1 MAVAVGL
8 VVLIVARLDQ
18 KIFSRSVANGE
29 QVKKRAEDLIAS
41 MQNDRQTLKKA
52 HQPVDYSQYVL
63 TDSAMSAANS
73 ATNDVALKDSLRV
86 TGLMRI
92 SGGVLAAVIN
102 GSVVHKGDRVLGCDV
117 LEISET
123 GVSVNVSGKT
133 VNIPIHGEYTFEKV
147 KTNELVLN
155 RIDMVEGRNV
165 AVINGLSYKVG
176 DWIDGY
182 TKVKAI
188 TPSSVL
194 LDKGGATVS
203 LRMETPAK

>member
-18 KIFSRSVANGE
+18 KLFSRSVANGE
-29 QVKKRAEDLIAS
+29 QVKKRADDLIAS
-41 MQNDRQTLKKA
+41 MQKDRQALKKA

-63 TDSAMSAANS
+63 TDSAVSAANS

-102 GSVVHKGDRVLGCDV
+102 GSVVQKGDRVLGCDI
-117 LEISET
+117 LEISEND
-123 GVSVNVSGKT
+123 VSVNVSGQT
-133 VNIPIHGEYTFEKV
+133 VHIPIHGEYTFEKV

-155 RIDMVEGRNV
+155 RIEMIDGRNV
-165 AVINGLSYKVG
+165 AIINGLSYKAG

-188 TPSSVL
+188 APSSVL
-194 LDKGGATVS
+194 LDKGGATIS
-203 LRMETPAK
+203 LRMETPAQ